1 MVVELVE
8 EGERSGE
15 YFPMGTL
22 GGWAVEKED
31 EDRVALVSS
40 PSHSSRR
47 KSATAPARARISSRP
62 ALDVLEVSNACGL
75 AHLSLLSAA

>member
-1 MVVELVE
+1 MFTGWLQESVSVVVELVE
-8 EGERSGE
+8 EGEKSGE
-15 YFPMGTL
+15 YFSMGTL
-22 GGWAVEKED
+22 GGSALEKEED

-62 ALDVLEVSNACGL
+62 ALDVLEVS
-75 AHLSLLSAA
+75 

>member
-22 GGWAVEKED
+22 GGSAVEKEED
-31 EDRVALVSS
+31 EDRVALVSY

-62 ALDVLEVSNACGL
+62 ALDVLEVS
-75 AHLSLLSAA
+75 